1 MIEERIERRYGSGSR
16 NQMPRHS
23 NLENKVEEEHEE
35 SEGWAIRGCAEDGNK
50 DKRARDISFE
60 EMKEEGRNGR
70 EMSAAAVMNL
80 SKRRRVERKSGEDGD
95 GVVDLTGEHGVIDLT
110 QGSKV

>member
-50 DKRARDISFE
+50 D
-60 EMKEEGRNGR
+60 NGR